1 MDETISIEE
10 PVPAPRALDLLCR
23 VLLGVATALII
34 LVAILLV
41 AQVAARNIWNI
52 GLPRAEELMRLA
64 GVLVV
69 YTTAPV
75 LALRGQHVAV
85 DVFINLLPRLPRAAC
100 LVIAELS
107 MMLFCTLTVYGG
119 WLYLQRAWKFKTAAL
134 GLPNIYLYA
143 PIMAC
148 FVLLFII
155 SAWRIATIVRTERA
169 TP

>member
-1 MDETISIEE
+1 
-10 PVPAPRALDLLCR
+10 
-23 VLLGVATALII
+23 
-34 LVAILLV
+34 
-41 AQVAARNIWNI
+41 
-52 GLPRAEELMRLA
+52 MRLA

-85 DVFINLLPRLPRAAC
+85 DVFINLLPRLPRTVC

-107 MMLFCTLTVYGG
+107 VMLFSALTVYGG

-155 SAWRIATIVRTERA
+155 SAWRVATIVRTERA
-169 TP
+169 MQ